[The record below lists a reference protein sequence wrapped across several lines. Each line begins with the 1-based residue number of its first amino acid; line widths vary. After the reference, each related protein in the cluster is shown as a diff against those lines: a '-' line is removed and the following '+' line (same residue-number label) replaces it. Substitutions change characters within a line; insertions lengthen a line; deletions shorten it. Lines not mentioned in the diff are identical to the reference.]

1 MASSPDQK
9 SPTRLADD
17 KDPAVAKIGDLTTTS
32 ASEDSGSDE
41 EFGELA
47 KNPFLDPD
55 VAAHWR
61 QAYENAEYECRH
73 VFDPTLTWTEE
84 EEKRVIRKIDFRIC
98 AWAVCYLSYQLQS
111 FSVAKDGMVCGWVL
125 LMPLPEKG

>member
-1 MASSPDQK
+1 MASPPGQSSPK
-9 SPTRLADD
+9 LGDD
-17 KDPAVAKIGDLTTTS
+17 KTQSIVDTKDVAALGSSPS

-41 EFGELA
+41 EFEEDLI

-61 QAYENAEYECRH
+61 KVYEDADYESRH

-84 EEKRVIRKIDFRIC
+84 EEKRVRRKLDWRIC
-98 AWAVCYLSYQLQS
+98 TWAVRC
-111 FSVAKDGMVCGWVL
+111 
-125 LMPLPEKG
+125 